1 MDKTTHFLDSVLV
14 REQRLAVLI
23 GVNAGLQITGGS
35 VRRVTNAA
43 AQTEAALAIH
53 ERYQTDVLL
62 TAMDLSAEA
71 KRSAARCSAR
81 MKPRPSAAVVSARSG
96 RCV

>member
-1 MDKTTHFLDSVLV
+1 MNKTTHFLDSILA

-35 VRRVTNAA
+35 LRQAVMDAT

-71 KRSAARCSAR
+71 EAFGCPVARAWNLR
-81 MKPRPSAAVVSARSG
+81 
-96 RCV
+96 